1 MFFLWNLWFGTVCFA
16 CFLRCWYTCAGWNGM
31 MKRRNTQCVSVEEKS
46 YIVFKQTNKQK
57 AIISVWESPKLQLVK
72 SQKIILE
79 NIIRLC
85 LTSETGQCWKWSKIH
100 MQRKFRTS
108 KKLRYWHQVN
118 SWRENSVTDW
128 NLLIP
133 WAVS

>member
-1 MFFLWNLWFGTVCFA
+1 
-16 CFLRCWYTCAGWNGM
+16 M

-85 LTSETGQCWKWSKIH
+85 LTSETGQCWK
-100 MQRKFRTS
+100 
-108 KKLRYWHQVN
+108 
-118 SWRENSVTDW
+118 
-128 NLLIP
+128 
-133 WAVS
+133 